1 MFSAEFSGA
10 RNPSM
15 GVASILYS
23 SRGLPVDQGEPASEQ
38 SHKKEDYESIQR
50 KRRAEMILAQYDLLM
65 KYAVENNL
73 SIPQT
78 RQYFRKV
85 ALGIPTEPIIKN
97 WFPS

>member
-15 GVASILYS
+15 GAASILYS

-38 SHKKEDYESIQR
+38 SHKEDYESIQR

-73 SIPQT
+73 
-78 RQYFRKV
+78 YFRKV